1 MKNTVIYEVT
11 LKSGKGYS
19 TFKKEFNDD
28 KHFDNW
34 AKKIDYKL
42 IGAVKIK

>member
-1 MKNTVIYEVT
+1 MITYEVS

-19 TFKKEFNDD
+19 TFKKSFNNQ

-34 AKKIDYKL
+34 AKKIDHKL
-42 IGAVKIK
+42 IGATLIEK